1 MKPSADP
8 LCQSLLNLEAFD
20 RDGGANTEQAHE
32 QGSLI
37 AELAIVTPF
46 ILFLVLGSLE
56 FSRVLDMY
64 QWTSQLSREVASI
77 AYRTCSAKRA
87 PFLQACLRTRVL
99 DRIDLNSD
107 ALTPGIEYIIGTYNY
122 GEVADAGAPGGT
134 RANVEQLRIEGST
147 NSEFNQYFEE
157 HFSVNALNDQI
168 DSTTVGSAGLALKEN
183 GVLVIVTAFIPF
195 QEVAS
200 GSVIP
205 FFRFATPDTI
215 QSSTII

>member
-1 MKPSADP
+1 MRALPRYRSEGDLAKESEAKMKNTPI
-8 LCQSLLNLEAFD
+8 LE
-20 RDGGANTEQAHE
+20 REE

-87 PFLQACLRTRVL
+87 PYLQACLRTRVL
-99 DRIDLNSD
+99 DRIDINSD

-122 GEVADAGAPGGT
+122 GEVADAGAPGGF
-134 RANVEQLRIEGST
+134 RANVEQLRVEGST
-147 NSEFNQYFEE
+147 NADFVEYFEE
-157 HFSVNALNDQI
+157 HFSVEALNTQI
-168 DSTTVGSAGLALKEN
+168 DEGTPGSPGMALKEN
-183 GVLVIVTAFIPF
+183 GVLVVATAFIPF
-195 QEVAS
+195 EQATS
-200 GSVIP
+200 GSVTP
-205 FFRFATPDTI
+205 FFRFVTPENI